1 MLSLKYSFLPD
12 QSRSTLSAAYQA
24 FEEIMRKVPLA
35 ELDLNADIFTVIKD
49 LRSVFTMGTT
59 VPKPSQCQIKKEI
72 FDHDG
77 HSVEIYWINYPRR
90 KSQINSDIL
99 LLYFHGGGYMLGDIY
114 SKSYLLYSQ
123 RSSSFFCIS
132 IGYSGFECHLSCLF
146 NVTILHLEYRLCP
159 EHPLPA
165 SIDDAVAL
173 YRALLR
179 NNISPSQILIMRD
192 LAGGGLSLLTIQ
204 TLITRQLSAPRG
216 VIVLS
221 T

>member
-90 KSQINSDIL
+90 KSQIISDIL

-114 SKSYLLYSQ
+114 S
-123 RSSSFFCIS
+123 
-132 IGYSGFECHLSCLF
+132 YSGFECHLSCLF

-159 EHPLPA
+159 EHPFPA
-165 SIDDAVAL
+165 SVDDAVAL